1 MPVDLPLSQFEPC
14 ILFWILSRM
23 SVLAFNHRPTWVV
36 VVLLTVFTAVLM
48 LPGINTRTA
57 SRQQEL
63 RVLLCARD
71 MVEGGDWVIPH
82 FMGEERLRK
91 PPLMYWLVAGAFK
104 LVGSTES
111 LGAARGVSALC
122 AVALV
127 ISTFMFGRGILG
139 RKAAFLGAMVLA
151 TSLGF
156 LYHGRLAET
165 DLPQTLFCS
174 LAVMFLYEAI
184 VLRRFR
190 GWIFAG
196 LAVGLGF
203 MIKGPASVAMPMA
216 AVLSYLLL
224 TRLKFSSQASAIQQP
239 RKSALYFLWGALVT
253 LLIAGLIA
261 APWYY
266 AVALRTAATGDQA
279 SDEISRLL
287 TESAHRG
294 SIFFY
299 FYTLPARMGVWGLAL
314 PVAVYAAWKHL
325 RHHCGAR
332 WLLCWLASSF
342 AILSLLSSKQNHY
355 ALLLFVP
362 AALLI
367 GWLFD
372 RAVSRINLEPTP
384 ETDAEERSLPSFYG
398 RFADGYLKFLFGVAG
413 LIGLVGLIAWV
424 GQIQMAWPWPMAIVC
439 LLMLCLSFLV
449 LRCSKSRPITPSASV
464 MVLASI
470 IALVGGLYQT
480 CLEKSLEG
488 DCVVES
494 LIMEHRAEISR
505 SPHIAILGDHSAMV
519 EWYAHHRS
527 VKSFSLQKGAF
538 KNLHPGDVLIA
549 TARKKHLQL
558 NPNDPP
564 PNAKRVHQDVEAALY
579 VR

>member
-1 MPVDLPLSQFEPC
+1 MPVDLRVSQFELY
-14 ILFWILSRM
+14 ILFWILSVM
-23 SVLAFNHRPTWVV
+23 PAFALNHRQTWVV
-36 VVLLTVFTAVLM
+36 VVLLTLFTAALL
-48 LPGINTRTA
+48 LPGINTSTA

-71 MVEGGDWVIPH
+71 MAEGGDWVIPH

-91 PPLMYWLVAGAFK
+91 PPLMYWLVAGAFH

-111 LGAARGVSALC
+111 LGAARLVSASCGL
-122 AVALV
+122 ALV
-127 ISTFMFGRGILG
+127 ISSFLFVRRILG
-139 RKAAFLGAMVLA
+139 RRAAFLGAMVLA

-184 VLRRFR
+184 VIRRFR
-190 GWIFAG
+190 AWCFAG
-196 LAVGLGF
+196 LAIGLGF
-203 MIKGPASVAMPMA
+203 MIKGPASVAMPAA

-224 TRLKFSSQASAIQQP
+224 TRLKFPSQATANPQSP
-239 RKSALYFLWGALVT
+239 KPTLYYFWGALT
-253 LLIAGLIA
+253 TMLIAALIA

-325 RHHCGAR
+325 RHHRGAR

-342 AILSLLSSKQNHY
+342 TILSLLSSKQNHY

-362 AALLI
+362 SALLV
-367 GWLFD
+367 GWLFSQVRPD
-372 RAVSRINLEPTP
+372 RLLSDGKLTWQVIRR
-384 ETDAEERSLPSFYG
+384 RSGFYG
-398 RFADGYLKFLFGVAG
+398 RFGAGYLKALFGLAALVG
-413 LIGLVGLIAWV
+413 LAGLIAW
-424 GQIQMAWPWPMAIVC
+424 GAKIQITWPWPVAVVC
-439 LLMLCLSFLV
+439 GFMCVLAVILL
-449 LRCSKSRPITPSASV
+449 RKSVGHSSPSCSV
-464 MVLASI
+464 MALALMV
-470 IALVGGLYQT
+470 ALAGGLYQLA
-480 CLEKSLEG
+480 LEKSFEG
-488 DCVVES
+488 DSIVEA
-494 LIMEHRAEISR
+494 LIRDHRQEIQR
-505 SPHIAILGDHSAMV
+505 SPHLMITGDHTAMI
-519 EWYAHHRS
+519 EWYAHHQAE
-527 VKSFSLQKGAF
+527 VKDALQAET
-538 KNLHPGDVLIA
+538 LSQMHPGDVLISS
-549 TARKKHLQL
+549 ARKKRLKI
-558 NPNDPP
+558 DPKAAP
-564 PNAKRVHQDVEAALY
+564 PDDKRALKDVEVVFYLK
-579 VR
+579 

>member
-1 MPVDLPLSQFEPC
+1 MPAF
-14 ILFWILSRM
+14 
-23 SVLAFNHRPTWVV
+23 AFNHRQTWVV
-36 VVLLTVFTAVLM
+36 VILLTLFTAALL
-48 LPGINTRTA
+48 LPGINTSTA

-71 MVEGGDWVIPH
+71 MAEGGDWVIPH

-91 PPLMYWLVAGAFK
+91 PPLMYWLVAGAFH

-111 LGAARGVSALC
+111 VGAARVVSAFCGL
-122 AVALV
+122 ALV
-127 ISTFMFGRGILG
+127 ISTFLFGRGILG

-174 LAVMFLYEAI
+174 LAVMFLYSA
-184 VLRRFR
+184 VVMKHFR
-190 GWIFAG
+190 AWFFAG
-196 LAVGLGF
+196 LAIGLGF
-203 MIKGPASVAMPMA
+203 MIKGPASVAMPVA

-224 TRLKFSSQASAIQQP
+224 TRLKFPTQAYANPQSP
-239 RKSALYFLWGALVT
+239 KSALYYLWGAIITV
-253 LLIAGLIA
+253 LIAALIA

-299 FYTLPARMGVWGLAL
+299 FYTLPARMGAWGLAL

-325 RHHCGAR
+325 LHHRGAR

-367 GWLFD
+367 GWLLNHVLPVKIS
-372 RAVSRINLEPTP
+372 AATSLAGAPEGMVSP
-384 ETDAEERSLPSFYG
+384 FYG
-398 RFADGYLKFLFGVAG
+398 RFVSGYFRALLGMA
-413 LIGLVGLIAWV
+413 GLVGLVGMIAWGAEIKMV
-424 GQIQMAWPWPMAIVC
+424 WPWSLAVVC
-439 LLMLCLSFLV
+439 LMMLLLSVILLWV
-449 LRCSKSRPITPSASV
+449 SKNRPISPSAYV
-464 MVLASI
+464 MALALIFSL
-470 IALVGGLYQT
+470 AGGLYQIS
-480 CLEKSLEG
+480 LEKKFEG
-488 DCVVES
+488 DCVVEA
-494 LIMEHRAEISR
+494 LINDHKVKIAH
-505 SPHIAILGDHSAMV
+505 SPHIIILGDHTAMA

-527 VKSFSLQKGAF
+527 TLAASEDGSAF
-538 KNLHPGDVLIA
+538 KQLHPGDVLIA
-549 TARKKHLQL
+549 TARKKHLRLDPQ
-558 NPNDPP
+558 DPP
-564 PNAKRVHQDVEAALY
+564 PNDKRAHQDVEAALFF
-579 VR
+579 R

>member
-1 MPVDLPLSQFEPC
+1 
-14 ILFWILSRM
+14 
-23 SVLAFNHRPTWVV
+23 
-36 VVLLTVFTAVLM
+36 M
-48 LPGINTRTA
+48 LPGINTSTA

-127 ISTFMFGRGILG
+127 ISTFMFGRGIFG

-203 MIKGPASVAMPMA
+203 MIKGPASVAMPVA

-224 TRLKFSSQASAIQQP
+224 TRLKFSSQASANPQSQ
-239 RKSALYFLWGALVT
+239 KSALYFLWGALITV
-253 LLIAGLIA
+253 LIAGLIT

-266 AVALRTAATGDQA
+266 AVAMRTAATGDQA

-287 TESAHRG
+287 TESAHPG

-342 AILSLLSSKQNHY
+342 TILSLLSSKQNHY

-372 RAVSRINLEPTP
+372 HAVSRIMSESTI
-384 ETDAEERSLPSFYG
+384 ETDAVERSLPSFYG

-413 LIGLVGLIAWV
+413 LIGLVGLIAW
-424 GQIQMAWPWPMAIVC
+424 GAQIQKAWPWPMAIVC
-439 LLMLCLSFLV
+439 LLILCLSFLV

-464 MVLASI
+464 MVLALI
-470 IALVGGLYQT
+470 IALAGGLYQT

-494 LIMEHRAEISR
+494 LIMEHKDEISR

-527 VKSFSLQKGAF
+527 VKSPSLQKGAF
-538 KNLHPGDVLIA
+538 KKLHPGDVLIA